1 MKPVVVLFDVF
12 GTLFQLDPLGKKLE
26 QLGLP
31 GALKL
36 WFSRTLRDAFA
47 LEAAG
52 VFKPFR
58 EVAAGALEVLLVENE
73 ESADRKRID
82 GVLDTFEELPPW
94 PEVKP
99 ALERLHGSGIR
110 IATLG
115 NGSSEVAKAL
125 LHRAGIANF
134 FEAILSVEEA
144 KHWKPHAAAYEY
156 ALRTLGVQ
164 AKDAALVAA
173 HAWDVMGA
181 RRAGLRAVYVSRLE
195 KRFQPAMGEPAL
207 IGESVSEAVDKLL

>member
-1 MKPVVVLFDVF
+1 MKPAVVIFDVF

-31 GALKL
+31 GTLKL

-52 VFKPFR
+52 VFKPFK
-58 EVAAGALEVLLVENE
+58 EVAAGALEVLLVENGQ
-73 ESADRKRID
+73 SADRKQID
-82 GVLDTFEELPPW
+82 GVLDTFKELPPW
-94 PEVKP
+94 PDVKS
-99 ALERLHGSGIR
+99 AVERLHGSGVR

-115 NGSSEVAKAL
+115 NGSSGVAKAL
-125 LHRAGIANF
+125 LQRAGIAHF
-134 FEAILSVEEA
+134 FDAILSVEEA
-144 KHWKPHAAAYEY
+144 KHWKPHAGAYHY

-181 RRAGLRAVYVSRLE
+181 RRAGLRGVYVSRLE
-195 KRFQPAMGEPAL
+195 KRFQPAMDEAAL
-207 IGESVSEAVDKLL
+207 TGESVSEAIEKLL